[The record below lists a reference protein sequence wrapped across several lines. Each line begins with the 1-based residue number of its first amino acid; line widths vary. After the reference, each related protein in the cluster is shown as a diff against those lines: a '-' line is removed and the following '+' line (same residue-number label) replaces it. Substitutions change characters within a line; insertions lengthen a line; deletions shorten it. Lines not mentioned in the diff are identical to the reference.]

1 MIISQL
7 LWKLVDWINLIWYND
22 SISEDMIRKSFI
34 DIGIMNDFDGSED
47 ECFKFPN
54 IVSDYIEDDMDNV
67 NMINNKSF
75 IDYDNSENK
84 NR

>member
-1 MIISQL
+1 
-7 LWKLVDWINLIWYND
+7 
-22 SISEDMIRKSFI
+22 
-34 DIGIMNDFDGSED
+34 MNDFDD
-47 ECFKFPN
+47 

-67 NMINNKSF
+67 NIINNNSF